1 METILIIATV
11 ALYLAATAILARRLM
26 RGANSTHGSKFIAL
40 LIAMAGVV
48 CHTALLYTA
57 LHTTAGLNLSFF
69 NVLSLTA
76 WLVIVM
82 IVVSSLRQPLENLA
96 IFALPLAGVI
106 LLLQYGF
113 TDSPVLVS
121 NITSGL
127 KAHILLSIISYS
139 LLSIAV
145 VQALLLSVQDNHLRN
160 RHPGGF
166 IRALPPLETMETLLF
181 RMIGVG
187 YIFLCFSLITGATYI
202 ENIVEQHLVHKTVLS
217 VIAWIVFAILLG
229 GRWRFGWRGR
239 TAIRWTLGGFFV
251 LMLAYFG
258 SKMVLEIILTS

>member
-1 METILIIATV
+1 MLIIATIV
-11 ALYLAATAILARRLM
+11 LYLAATTILVRRLM
-26 RGANSTHGSKFIAL
+26 QGANPSHSGKYLAL
-40 LIAMAGVV
+40 SLAIAGVL
-48 CHTALLYTA
+48 CHATLLYTA
-57 LHTTAGLNLSFF
+57 LHTAEGLNLSFF

-82 IVVSSLRQPLENLA
+82 ILVSSLRQPLENLA
-96 IFALPLAGVI
+96 IFALPLAAVI
-106 LLLQYGF
+106 LLLQYAF
-113 TDSPVLVS
+113 ADPPVFITD
-121 NITSGL
+121 ITPGL

-145 VQALLLSVQDNHLRN
+145 VQALLLSVQDSHLRN

-181 RMIGVG
+181 RMIGLG
-187 YIFLCFSLITGATYI
+187 YIFLCLSLITGVTYI
-202 ENIVEQHLVHKTVLS
+202 ENIVEQHLVHKTILS
-217 VIAWIVFAILLG
+217 VIAWVVFAILLW

-239 TAIRWTLGGFFV
+239 TAIRWTLGGFIV

-258 SKMVLEIILTS
+258 SKMVLELILTS